1 MSEKTSV
8 IKAVLLLALNAAL
21 AIIFITGAAGYFN
34 VKFFMENNS
43 GIKEAMF
50 YHRVDNGVKCDLCP
64 LRCFLPEGFRGKCRV
79 RINRRD
85 TLYSMVYGLP
95 ASMNIDPIEKKPVF
109 HFKPGSSAFSIAT
122 HGCNL
127 RCAFCQNWQLSQS
140 GPETG
145 DPVFVPPGQ
154 VVEQALY
161 YKCAS
166 IAYTYSEPTVFYEY
180 VYDTARLAK
189 EKGLYNVYIS
199 GGYIEKE
206 PLEAL
211 LPYLDVVKIDL
222 KGFDDAFYRRIVGC
236 RLSDILNTLKI
247 LKKHDKLVEIVNLVV
262 PGLNDDMGEI
272 RRMCRWIKN
281 EMGADTPL
289 FFTRFMP
296 QYLLTNLPA
305 TPVETLERAR
315 DIAKA
320 EGLNY
325 VYVGNVPGNK
335 YENTYC
341 PRCGRVLV
349 GRYGYTVTEDNIV
362 DGKCRFC
369 GQKIPGIW

>member
-1 MSEKTSV
+1 VKDKIPV
-8 IKAVLLLALNAAL
+8 IQAGMVLALNAVL

-34 VKFFMENNS
+34 IKFFMENNPE
-43 GIKEAMF
+43 IKEAMF
-50 YHRVDNGVKCDLCP
+50 YQRVDNGVKCGLCP
-64 LRCFLPEGFRGKCRV
+64 RRCFLPEGFRGKCRV

-85 TLYSMVYGLP
+85 TLYTMVYGRP
-95 ASMNIDPIEKKPVF
+95 ASMNLDPIEKKPVF
-109 HFKPGSSAFSIAT
+109 HLKPGSTAFSIAT
-122 HGCNL
+122 YGCNL

-140 GPETG
+140 NPEAKEISVMT
-145 DPVFVPPGQ
+145 PGQ
-154 VVEQALY
+154 IVEQALY
-161 YKCAS
+161 YKSGS

-199 GGYIEKE
+199 AGYIEKE

-222 KGFDDAFYRRIVGC
+222 KGFNDNFYKRIVDC

-262 PGLNDDMGEI
+262 PGLNDNMDEI
-272 RRMCRWIKN
+272 RKMCGWIKR

-305 TPVETLERAR
+305 TPVETLERAH
-315 DIAKA
+315 DIAKE

-325 VYVGNVPGNK
+325 VYVGNVPGHK
-335 YENTYC
+335 YENTFC
-341 PRCGRVLV
+341 PRCGRVVV
-349 GRYGYTVTEDNIV
+349 GRYGYTVTENDITG
-362 DGKCRFC
+362 GKCRFC
-369 GQKIPGIW
+369 GQNIPGIW